1 MNFVLGYYTVS
12 GEVSANIELA
22 ALKETIL
29 RVLEDH
35 KKDLLDPVIDTE
47 FKGLYDYQLK
57 LISFILTHLEGKN
70 F

>member
-1 MNFVLGYYTVS
+1 MNFVLDYYTVS
-12 GEVSANIELA
+12 GEVPGNIPPA

-35 KKDLLDPVIDTE
+35 KKDLLDPEIDIE
-47 FKGLYDYQLK
+47 FKGDYDLQFK
-57 LISFILTHLEGKN
+57 LTTYIITHLEEKN